1 MPCSMGCLGKDISGT
16 EISDLNSSDRN
27 SPNSAQASAVP
38 AEFLAYQDVWERVN
52 PHEYDVSSR
61 LKFSAVSSRYPD
73 APADTIAMWIADM
86 DTKPSPEISAYIA
99 ERVQSEYG
107 YQDSD
112 IGAAVHGWF
121 KAQRSFVDS
130 DPVNSVSVN
139 PISVNADTVD
149 PCSVVGVASVISA
162 VDVALKTF
170 CITGDEVMVLT
181 PTYGPLVDCIN
192 NNSLK
197 VHAVHTKLEE
207 NGDDTID
214 FSLLSKNATAFVLCH
229 PNNPTG
235 QVLSASCQSELIRF
249 CNEHGILI
257 ITDEIHSE
265 FGFLSNDEPLPI
277 PLFGSHCDAV
287 AQKGI
292 IHISSVSKAF
302 NLAAIPG
309 ASYAI
314 IEDPEI
320 RAKFSTAIASRH
332 LEASYISQVAL
343 KAAYSLGHNWLDN
356 IRKALGLNRKLVH
369 FYFKQQNVSCEY
381 TMGKAGYFLWLNL
394 SKTATCADK
403 KVSLSAMSQKGIFD
417 PASTFDSCV
426 SRGVIGSD
434 GNQFNAPGWIR
445 LNLACH
451 PLQIVNALNRLF
463 FR

>member
-1 MPCSMGCLGKDISGT
+1 MDNSGT
-16 EISDLNSSDRN
+16 EISNLNSSGKDSSRN
-27 SPNSAQASAVP
+27 RPNSAQTGAQASTLAGTMTEAGAVP

-52 PHEYDVSSR
+52 PQEYDASSR
-61 LKFSAVSSRYPD
+61 LKFSAVSSRYPE
-73 APADTIAMWIADM
+73 APANTIAMWIADM
-86 DTKPSPEISAYIA
+86 DTKPLPEISAYIA
-99 ERVQSEYG
+99 EHVQRAYG

-112 IGAAVHGWF
+112 IGKAVHGWF
-121 KAQRSFVDS
+121 EAQRSFVDS
-130 DPVNSVSVN
+130 N
-139 PISVNADTVD
+139 TVD

-170 CITGDEVMVLT
+170 CISGDEVMVLA

-197 VHAVHTKLEE
+197 VHAVHTNRDE

-214 FSLLSKNATAFVLCH
+214 FSSLSKNATAFVLCH

-235 QVLSASCQSELIRF
+235 QVLPASCQSELIRF
-249 CNEHGILI
+249 CNENGILI

-265 FGFLSNDEPLPI
+265 FGFLSNDKPLPI
-277 PLFGSHCDAV
+277 TLFGSHCDAV

-292 IHISSVSKAF
+292 IHISGVSKAF

-309 ASYAI
+309 ASFAI
-314 IEDPEI
+314 IEDAEL

-332 LEASYISQVAL
+332 LEASYLSQVAL

-394 SKTATCADK
+394 WKTATCADK
-403 KVSLSAMSQKGIFD
+403 KVSSSALSRKGIFN

-445 LNLACH
+445 LNLACD
-451 PLQIVNALNRLF
+451 PIQIVNALNRLF

>member
-1 MPCSMGCLGKDISGT
+1 MPCSMGSLGKHSSGT
-16 EISDLNSSDRN
+16 EISDLNSSGTNKCSRN
-27 SPNSAQASAVP
+27 SPDSALAGAKSGAMTEAGAVP
-38 AEFLAYQDVWERVN
+38 AEFLVYQDVWERVH

-61 LKFSAVSSRYPD
+61 LKFSAVSSRYPN

-86 DTKPSPEISAYIA
+86 DTKPLPEISAYVA
-99 ERVQSEYG
+99 DTVQNAYG

-112 IGAAVHGWF
+112 IGETVQGWF
-121 KAQRSFVDS
+121 EAQQCS
-130 DPVNSVSVN
+130 VNSG
-139 PISVNADTVD
+139 
-149 PCSVVGVASVISA
+149 SVVSVASVIGA

-170 CITGDEVMVLT
+170 CVSGDEVMVLT

-192 NNSLK
+192 NNTLK
-197 VHAVHTKLEE
+197 VHAVHTNRDE

-214 FSLLSKNATAFVLCH
+214 LSLLSNNATAFVLCH

-235 QVLSASCQSELIRF
+235 QVLSASCQSELIQF

-314 IEDPEI
+314 IEDPVI

-332 LEASYISQVAL
+332 LEASYLSQVAL
-343 KAAYSLGHNWLDN
+343 KAAYSLGHTWLDN

-369 FYFKQQNVSCEY
+369 FYFKQQNINCEY

-394 SKTATCADK
+394 SKAATCADENASSSK
-403 KVSLSAMSQKGIFD
+403 MSQKSVFN

-434 GNQFNAPGWIR
+434 GSQFNAPGWIR
-445 LNLACH
+445 LNIACH
-451 PLQIVNALNRLF
+451 PLQIVNALDRLF

>member
-1 MPCSMGCLGKDISGT
+1 MDSLGKDISGT
-16 EISDLNSSDRN
+16 EISDLNSSGTESCSKN
-27 SPNSAQASAVP
+27 SPDSALAGAKAGAMTEAGAVP
-38 AEFLAYQDVWERVN
+38 AEFLIYQDVWERVH

-61 LKFSAVSSRYPD
+61 FKFSAVSSRYPK

-86 DTKPSPEISAYIA
+86 DTKPLPEISTYIA
-99 ERVQSEYG
+99 ERVQNAYG

-112 IGAAVHGWF
+112 MGEAVQRWF
-121 KAQRSFVDS
+121 EAQQC
-130 DPVNSVSVN
+130 SVS
-139 PISVNADTVD
+139 SG
-149 PCSVVGVASVISA
+149 SVVSVASVISA

-170 CITGDEVMVLT
+170 CVSGDEVMALT

-197 VHAVHTKLEE
+197 AYAIHTKRDE

-214 FSLLSKNATAFVLCH
+214 LSSLSKNATAFVLCH

-235 QVLSASCQSELIRF
+235 QVLSASCQSKLIQF
-249 CNEHGILI
+249 CTEHDILI

-265 FGFLSNDEPLPI
+265 FGFISNDEPLPI

-314 IEDPEI
+314 IEDPVI

-332 LEASYISQVAL
+332 LEASYLSQVAL
-343 KAAYSLGHNWLDN
+343 KAAYSLGHTWLDN

-369 FYFKQQNVSCEY
+369 FYFRQQNINCEY

-394 SKTATCADK
+394 SKTATCIDEKA
-403 KVSLSAMSQKGIFD
+403 SASKMSQKSVFN

-451 PLQIVNALNRLF
+451 PLQIVNALDRLF

>member
-1 MPCSMGCLGKDISGT
+1 MDNSGT
-16 EISDLNSSDRN
+16 EISVLNSCSSDSYSRN
-27 SPNSAQASAVP
+27 SPDSAQAGTGIEAGGVP
-38 AEFLAYQDVWERVN
+38 AEFLVYQDVWERVN
-52 PHEYDVSSR
+52 PQEYDVSSR

-86 DTKPSPEISAYIA
+86 DTKPLPEISAYIA
-99 ERVQSEYG
+99 EHVQSAYG

-112 IGAAVHGWF
+112 IGEVVQGWF
-121 KAQRSFVDS
+121 EAQRAFVDS

-139 PISVNADTVD
+139 ANTVK

-170 CITGDEVMVLT
+170 CISGDEVMVLT

-192 NNSLK
+192 NNSLN
-197 VHAVHTKLEE
+197 AYAIHTKRDD

-214 FSLLSKNATAFVLCH
+214 LSSLTKNATAFVLCH

-235 QVLSASCQSELIRF
+235 QVLSASCQSEIIRF
-249 CNEHGILI
+249 CKEHSILI
-257 ITDEIHSE
+257 ITDEVHSE
-265 FGFLSNDEPLPI
+265 FGFLSDDEPLPI
-277 PLFGSHCDAV
+277 PLFGSHCDDADR
-287 AQKGI
+287 KGI
-292 IHISSVSKAF
+292 LHISSVSKAF

-309 ASYAI
+309 ASYAM
-314 IEDPEI
+314 IEDAEI
-320 RAKFSTAIASRH
+320 RAKFNTAIASRH
-332 LEASYISQVAL
+332 LEASYLSQVAL
-343 KAAYSLGHNWLDN
+343 KAAYTLGHNWLTD

-369 FYFKQQNVSCEY
+369 FYFKYQGINCDY

-394 SKTATCADK
+394 TKTAICTDEPGTSFEITK
-403 KVSLSAMSQKGIFD
+403 KGEFD

-426 SRGVIGSD
+426 RRGVIGSD
-434 GNQFNAPGWIR
+434 GKQFNAPGWIR

-451 PLQIVNALNRLF
+451 PLQIVNALDRVF

>member
-1 MPCSMGCLGKDISGT
+1 MNSSGT
-16 EISDLNSSDRN
+16 DSCSRN
-27 SPNSAQASAVP
+27 SPDRALAGTKAGTVTEASAVP
-38 AEFLAYQDVWERVN
+38 AEFLIYQDVWERVN
-52 PHEYDVSSR
+52 PHEYNVSSR
-61 LKFSAVSSRYPD
+61 LKFSAVSNRYPE

-86 DTKPSPEISAYIA
+86 DTKPLPEISAYVA
-99 ERVQSEYG
+99 ERVQNAYG

-112 IGAAVHGWF
+112 IGAAVQGWF
-121 KAQRSFVDS
+121 EAQRAFVDS
-130 DPVNSVSVN
+130 DPVHSV
-139 PISVNADTVD
+139 SVNADTVD

-170 CITGDEVMVLT
+170 CISGDEIMVLT

-197 VHAVHTKLEE
+197 AYAIHTNRDE

-214 FSLLSKNATAFVLCH
+214 FSSLSKNATAFVLCH

-320 RAKFSTAIASRH
+320 RAKFSTAIATRH
-332 LEASYISQVAL
+332 LEASYLSQVAL
-343 KAAYSLGHNWLDN
+343 KAAYSLGHDWLDN

-369 FYFKQQNVSCEY
+369 FYFKYQGINCDY

-403 KVSLSAMSQKGIFD
+403 KVSSSELSQKGIFN

-451 PLQIVNALNRLF
+451 PIQIMNALDRIF
-463 FR
+463 FRLTPKDL

>member
-1 MPCSMGCLGKDISGT
+1 MDSLGKDISGT
-16 EISDLNSSDRN
+16 EISDLNSSGTESCSKN
-27 SPNSAQASAVP
+27 SPDSALAGAKAGAMTEAGAVP
-38 AEFLAYQDVWERVN
+38 AEFLIYQDVWERVH

-61 LKFSAVSSRYPD
+61 FKFSAVSSRYPK
-73 APADTIAMWIADM
+73 APANTIAMWIADM
-86 DTKPSPEISAYIA
+86 DTKPLPEISAYVA
-99 ERVQSEYG
+99 DTVQNAYG

-112 IGAAVHGWF
+112 MGETVQGWF
-121 KAQRSFVDS
+121 EAQQCS
-130 DPVNSVSVN
+130 VNSG
-139 PISVNADTVD
+139 
-149 PCSVVGVASVISA
+149 SVVSVASVISA

-170 CITGDEVMVLT
+170 CVSGDEVMVLT

-192 NNSLK
+192 NNTLK
-197 VHAVHTKLEE
+197 VHAVNTKRDE

-214 FSLLSKNATAFVLCH
+214 LSSLSKNATAFVLCH

-235 QVLSASCQSELIRF
+235 QVLSASCQSELIQF

-257 ITDEIHSE
+257 STDEIHSE

-277 PLFGSHCDAV
+277 PLFSSHCDAV
-287 AQKGI
+287 ALKGI

-314 IEDPEI
+314 IEDAGI
-320 RAKFSTAIASRH
+320 RAKFSAAIASRH
-332 LEASYISQVAL
+332 LEANYLSQVAL
-343 KAAYSLGHNWLDN
+343 KAAYSLGRNWLDD

-369 FYFKQQNVSCEY
+369 FYFKQQNIDCEY

-394 SKTATCADK
+394 SKTATCADEKANALEMSK
-403 KVSLSAMSQKGIFD
+403 KGVFN

-434 GNQFNAPGWIR
+434 GNQFNASGWIR

-451 PLQIVNALNRLF
+451 PLQIVNALDRLF

>member
-1 MPCSMGCLGKDISGT
+1 MPCSIGSLGKDISGT
-16 EISDLNSSDRN
+16 EISDLNSSATDSSSKN
-27 SPNSAQASAVP
+27 SPDSALAGAITEAGAVP
-38 AEFLAYQDVWERVN
+38 AEFLVYQDVWERVN

-61 LKFSAVSSRYPD
+61 LKFSAVSSRYPE

-86 DTKPSPEISAYIA
+86 DTKPLPEISAYVA
-99 ERVQSEYG
+99 DSVQNAYG

-112 IGAAVHGWF
+112 MGEAVQGWF
-121 KAQRSFVDS
+121 EAQQCS
-130 DPVNSVSVN
+130 VNSG
-139 PISVNADTVD
+139 
-149 PCSVVGVASVISA
+149 SVVSVASVISA

-170 CITGDEVMVLT
+170 CVSGDEVMVLT

-197 VHAVHTKLEE
+197 VHGVHTNHDE
-207 NGDDTID
+207 NGDDSID
-214 FSLLSKNATAFVLCH
+214 LSSLSKNATAFVLCH

-235 QVLSASCQSELIRF
+235 QVLSASCQSELIQF

-292 IHISSVSKAF
+292 IHISSVSKSF

-314 IEDPEI
+314 IEDPVI

-332 LEASYISQVAL
+332 LEASYLSQVAL
-343 KAAYSLGHNWLDN
+343 KAAYSLGHTWLDN
-356 IRKALGLNRKLVH
+356 LRKALGLNRKLVH
-369 FYFKQQNVSCEY
+369 FYFKQQNIDSEY

-394 SKTATCADK
+394 SKAANCADENASSSK
-403 KVSLSAMSQKGIFD
+403 MSQKSVFN

-445 LNLACH
+445 LNIACH
-451 PLQIVNALNRLF
+451 PLQIVNALDRLF